1 VAADAIVILE
11 VFAKTTRAT
20 PKGMLDVSCSS
31 GGVHPPDQR
40 QEVAMKTSIK
50 RRLTRAGWRVGT
62 AEEFLGLSDAESVLV
77 ELRLALS
84 RSLRERRVHQGVSQV
99 ALAARLGS
107 SQSRVAKMEAADPTV
122 SLDLLVRTLLAL
134 GARRRDIARMID
146 EPGRGRN

>member
-40 QEVAMKTSIK
+40 QEV
-50 RRLTRAGWRVGT
+50 

-107 SQSRVAKMEAADPTV
+107 SQSRVAKMEAADLTV

-146 EPGRGRN
+146 EPGRGRT